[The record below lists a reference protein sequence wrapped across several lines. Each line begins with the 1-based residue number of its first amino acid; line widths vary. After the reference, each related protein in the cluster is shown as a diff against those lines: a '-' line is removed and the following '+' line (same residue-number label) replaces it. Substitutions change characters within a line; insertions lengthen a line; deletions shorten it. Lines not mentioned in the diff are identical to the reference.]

1 MIGQQTDGANYLSF
15 LSTLRRKLP
24 SGTSLSIAAPA
35 SFWYLKAFPIDKIS
49 AVVDYIVYMTYDLH
63 GQWDY
68 GKPNSFD
75 SCPSGKCIR
84 SHVNLTETRNMLTMV
99 MKAGVPGNK
108 IFVGEASY
116 GRSFHMAKDGCW
128 DAMCDFTGTL
138 LQSDAAPGMCTKTPG
153 YLGYAEV
160 LEIIARGD
168 GAKVFHDGS
177 SNTDVML
184 YKGDYIG
191 YLTPLSKD
199 TRRNDWKALNFAGS
213 VDWAVDL
220 QSFSND
226 DMNKYPDSST
236 QAEGEGCIGGED
248 DTVNSAKLCEFACA
262 LGYCPAS
269 YCSCTELGD
278 LVPYPTVRS
287 SGEYVVAENTNSLDL
302 GRLCKFACR
311 FGYCPEG
318 VCLQLPPPPAEAKSP
333 DEMSTSELREYYNSL
348 GTCLIFKDS
357 RYRDVSVNQCKS
369 HCKPQIDA
377 AQAEDRTTN
386 YGCIAFQPGTG
397 PFQWTDDPQL
407 GKMAKGQ
414 CICDNPL
421 INEIADTVIEAL
433 PLIAQVCYRHLGAR
447 GSVMK
452 ANRCTRSGA
461 SS

>member
-1 MIGQQTDGANYLSF
+1 MIGQQTDGASYLSF
-15 LSTLRRKLP
+15 LSSLRRKLP
-24 SGTSLSIAAPA
+24 SGVSLSIAAPA

-84 SHVNLTETRNMLTMV
+84 SHVNLTETRNMLAMV

-116 GRSFHMAKDGCW
+116 GRTFHMAKDGCW
-128 DAMCDFTGTL
+128 EAMCDFTGTIT
-138 LQSDAAPGMCTKTPG
+138 QSDAAPGRCTKTPG

-160 LEIIARGD
+160 LEILARGD

-184 YKGDYIG
+184 FKGDYIG
-191 YLTPLSKD
+191 YLTPTSKD
-199 TRRNDWKALNFAGS
+199 TRRADWKALNFAGS

-226 DMNKYPDSST
+226 DMNKYPSGNK
-236 QAEGEGCIGGED
+236 QAEGEGCIAGED
-248 DTVNSAKLCEFACA
+248 VTVNTAELCYFTCG
-262 LGYCPAS
+262 LGYCPVS

-278 LVPYPTVRS
+278 LQPYPPVRS
-287 SGEYVVAENTNSLDL
+287 SGDNVVAEDSTSLDL

-318 VCLQLPPPPAEAKSP
+318 ICLVLPPEPAQDKSP
-333 DEMSTSELREYYNSL
+333 DEMDTWALRDWLNSL
-348 GTCLIFKDS
+348 GQCQVFKDH
-357 RYRDVSVNQCKS
+357 RYRDSSTSRCKI
-369 HCKPQIDA
+369 HCQPQIDA
-377 AQAEDRTTN
+377 AKAEGRTTN
-386 YGCIAFQPGTG
+386 YGCVAFQEGSKSFTWVYNPS
-397 PFQWTDDPQL
+397 L
-407 GKMAKGQ
+407 GDYAMGK
-414 CICDNPL
+414 CVCDNFL
-421 INEIADTVIEAL
+421 VNEIADTIIDAL
-433 PLIAQVCYRHLGAR
+433 PAIAQVSCSRHLD
-447 GSVMK
+447 S
-452 ANRCTRSGA
+452 
-461 SS
+461 